1 MSILINK
8 NTRLIVQGITG
19 KEGSYHASLMKE
31 YGTKVVAGVT
41 PGKGGQEIEE
51 VPVFNSVDEAVKNTD
66 ANASILFVPSR
77 FTKDGILE
85 AIDGGI
91 KLIVTVAEGVPVHD
105 MLFCY
110 SYARLNNCILI
121 GPNGPGIISP
131 DKSKVGFMDSRIYK
145 KGNIGIMSRSA
156 TLSYE
161 IVNNLSNKG
170 IGQSTVVGVGGDSI
184 PGSSFIDLLPLF
196 EEDSQTDL
204 IIMVGEIGGSDEEI
218 AAKYIKE
225 HICSQYHL
233 KYPYYIFPMKKPVVA
248 FIAGEAAP
256 EGKVMGHAGA
266 IISPG
271 GEGGVKYKR
280 KVLQEAGVRIIEKL
294 SEIAKVVSEI
304 L

>member
-1 MSILINK
+1 MSILVNE

-19 KEGSYHASLMKE
+19 REGSYHASLMKK

-51 VPVFNSVDEAVKNTD
+51 IPVFNSVDEAVKNTD
-66 ANASILFVPSR
+66 ANTSILFVPPR

-85 AIDGGI
+85 AINSGI
-91 KLIVTVAEGVPVHD
+91 RLIVTLAEGVPVHD
-105 MLFCY
+105 MLFAHY
-110 SYARLNNCILI
+110 YARLNNCILI
-121 GPNGPGIISP
+121 GPNTPGIISP
-131 DKSKVGFMDSRIYK
+131 GKSKVGFMPDNIYK

-196 EEDSQTDL
+196 KKDSQTDL

-225 HICSQYHL
+225 H
-233 KYPYYIFPMKKPVVA
+233 MKKPVVA

-266 IISPG
+266 IINAD
-271 GEGGVKYKR
+271 GVGSAKNK
-280 KVLQEAGVRIIEKL
+280 KETLKSSGVYIVEKL
-294 SEIAKVVSEI
+294 NKIAETVSRI
-304 L
+304 LKKKGNFEDGNIT

>member
-1 MSILINK
+1 MSILVNE

-19 KEGSYHASLMKE
+19 REGSYHASLMKK

-51 VPVFNSVDEAVKNTD
+51 VPVFNSVYEAVKSTE
-66 ANASILFVPSR
+66 ANASILFVPPR

-85 AIDGGI
+85 AIDSGI

-105 MLFCY
+105 MLFAHY
-110 SYARLNNCILI
+110 YARLNNCILI
-121 GPNGPGIISP
+121 GPNTPGIISP
-131 DKSKVGFMDSRIYK
+131 GKSKVGFMSDNIYK

-161 IVNNLSNKG
+161 IANNLSNKG

-204 IIMVGEIGGSDEEI
+204 IIMLGEIGGSDEEI

-225 HICSQYHL
+225 H
-233 KYPYYIFPMKKPVVA
+233 MKKPVVA

-266 IISPG
+266 IIAAD
-271 GEGGVKYKR
+271 GVGSAGHKK
-280 KVLQEAGVRIIEKL
+280 EALKTAWVCIIEKL
-294 SEIAKVVSEI
+294 SEIAEVVSRI
-304 L
+304 LQKNIT

>member
-1 MSILINK
+1 MSILINE

-19 KEGSYHASLMKE
+19 KEGSYHASLMKK

-41 PGKGGQEIEE
+41 PGKGGQEIEGI
-51 VPVFNSVDEAVKNTD
+51 PVFNSVYEAIKNTEAD
-66 ANASILFVPSR
+66 ASILFVPPR

-91 KLIVTVAEGVPVHD
+91 KLIVTIAEGVPVHD
-105 MLFCY
+105 MLFAHY
-110 SYARLNNCILI
+110 YARLNNCILI
-121 GPNGPGIISP
+121 GPNTPGIISP
-131 DKSKVGFMDSRIYK
+131 GKSKVGFMSDSIYK
-145 KGNIGIMSRSA
+145 KGNIGVMSRSA

-161 IVNNLSNKG
+161 IVNNLSNEG

-225 HICSQYHL
+225 H
-233 KYPYYIFPMKKPVVA
+233 MKKPVVA
-248 FIAGEAAP
+248 FITGEAAP

-266 IISPG
+266 IISP
-271 GEGGVKYKR
+271 
-280 KVLQEAGVRIIEKL
+280 
-294 SEIAKVVSEI
+294 
-304 L
+304 

>member
-1 MSILINK
+1 
-8 NTRLIVQGITG
+8 
-19 KEGSYHASLMKE
+19 MKK

-51 VPVFNSVDEAVKNTD
+51 IPVFNSVDEAVKNTE
-66 ANASILFVPSR
+66 ANASILFVPPR

-85 AIDGGI
+85 AIDSGI

-105 MLFCY
+105 MLFAHY
-110 SYARLNNCILI
+110 YTRLNNCILI
-121 GPNGPGIISP
+121 GPNTPGIISP
-131 DKSKVGFMDSRIYK
+131 GKSKVGFMSDNIYK

-204 IIMVGEIGGSDEEI
+204 IIMVGEIGGSDEEV

-225 HICSQYHL
+225 H
-233 KYPYYIFPMKKPVVA
+233 MKKPVVA

-280 KVLQEAGVRIIEKL
+280 KVLQEAGVHMIEKL
-294 SEIAKVVSEI
+294 SEIAKAVSEI

>member
-1 MSILINK
+1 MSILVNE

-19 KEGSYHASLMKE
+19 REGSYHASLMKK

-41 PGKGGQEIEE
+41 PGKGGQEIEKI
-51 VPVFNSVDEAVKNTD
+51 PVFNSVDEAVKNTD
-66 ANASILFVPSR
+66 ANTSILFVPPK

-85 AIDGGI
+85 AINSGI
-91 KLIVTVAEGVPVHD
+91 RLIVTLAEGVPVHD
-105 MLFCY
+105 MLFAHY
-110 SYARLNNCILI
+110 YARVNNCVLI
-121 GPNGPGIISP
+121 GPNTPGIISP
-131 DKSKVGFMDSRIYK
+131 GKSKVGFMPDNIYK

-184 PGSSFIDLLPLF
+184 PGSSFVDLLPKF
-196 EEDSQTDL
+196 EEDLETDL
-204 IIMVGEIGGSDEEI
+204 IIIIGEIGGSEEED

-225 HICSQYHL
+225 H
-233 KYPYYIFPMKKPVVA
+233 MKKPVVA

-280 KVLQEAGVRIIEKL
+280 KVLQEAGVHMIEKL
-294 SEIAKVVSEI
+294 SEIADMVLGI

>member
-1 MSILINK
+1 MSILINE

-19 KEGSYHASLMKE
+19 KEGSYHASLMKK

-51 VPVFNSVDEAVKNTD
+51 IPVFNSVDEAVKNIE
-66 ANASILFVPSR
+66 ANASILFVPPG

-85 AIDGGI
+85 AIDSGI
-91 KLIVTVAEGVPVHD
+91 KLIVTVAEGVPIHD
-105 MLFCY
+105 MLFAY
-110 SYARLNNCILI
+110 YYARLNNCILI
-121 GPNGPGIISP
+121 GPNTPGIISP
-131 DKSKVGFMDSRIYK
+131 GKSKVGFMSDSIYK

-161 IVNNLSNKG
+161 VVNNLSNKG

-196 EEDSQTDL
+196 EEDTQTDL

-225 HICSQYHL
+225 H
-233 KYPYYIFPMKKPVVA
+233 MKKPVVA
-248 FIAGEAAP
+248 FIVGEAAP

-280 KVLQEAGVRIIEKL
+280 KVLQEAGVHMIEKL

>member
-8 NTRLIVQGITG
+8 DTKLIVQGITG
-19 KEGSYHASLMKE
+19 REGSYHASLMKK

-41 PGKGGQEIEE
+41 PGKGGHKIEGI
-51 VPVFNSVDEAVKNTD
+51 PVFNSVFEAMKNTE
-66 ANASILFVPSR
+66 ANASILFVPPR

-85 AIDGGI
+85 AIDAGI
-91 KLIVTVAEGVPVHD
+91 ELVVTIAEGVPVHD
-105 MLFCY
+105 MLY
-110 SYARLNNCILI
+110 AHYYARSNNCILI
-121 GPNGPGIISP
+121 GPNTPGIISP
-131 DKSKVGFMDSRIYK
+131 GKSKVGFMSDNIYK

-184 PGSSFIDLLPLF
+184 PGSSFVDLLPLF

-204 IIMVGEIGGSDEEI
+204 IVMVGEIGGSDEEV

-225 HICSQYHL
+225 H
-233 KYPYYIFPMKKPVVA
+233 MKKPVVA

-266 IISPG
+266 IIYPG
-271 GEGGVKYKR
+271 GEGGVKCKR
-280 KVLQEAGVRIIEKL
+280 KVLQEAGVRMINKL
-294 SEIAKVVSEI
+294 SEIAEVVSGI

>member
-1 MSILINK
+1 MSILINE

-19 KEGSYHASLMKE
+19 KEGSYHASLMKK
-31 YGTKVVAGVT
+31 YGTKVVSGVT

-51 VPVFNSVDEAVKNTD
+51 IPVFNSVYEAVKNTD
-66 ANASILFVPSR
+66 ANTSILFVPPR

-85 AIDGGI
+85 AIDSGI
-91 KLIVTVAEGVPVHD
+91 KLIVAVAEGVPVHD
-105 MLFCY
+105 MLFVHY
-110 SYARLNNCILI
+110 YARLNNCILI
-121 GPNGPGIISP
+121 GPNTPGIISP
-131 DKSKVGFMDSRIYK
+131 GKSKVGFMSNNIYK

-204 IIMVGEIGGSDEEI
+204 IVMVGEIGGSDEEI

-225 HICSQYHL
+225 H
-233 KYPYYIFPMKKPVVA
+233 MKKPVVA

-271 GEGGVKYKR
+271 GAGSTKQKKEILRRNGV
-280 KVLQEAGVRIIEKL
+280 VIVEKL
-294 SEIAKVVSEI
+294 TEIPSAVKAVSLI
-304 L
+304 

>member
-1 MSILINK
+1 MSILINE

-19 KEGSYHASLMKE
+19 KEGSYHASLMKK

-51 VPVFNSVDEAVKNTD
+51 IPVFNSVDEAVKNTEAD
-66 ANASILFVPSR
+66 ASILFVPPG

-85 AIDGGI
+85 AIDSGI
-91 KLIVTVAEGVPVHD
+91 KVIVTIAEGVPVHD
-105 MLFCY
+105 MLFTHY
-110 SYARLNNCILI
+110 YARLNNCILI
-121 GPNGPGIISP
+121 GPNTPGIISP
-131 DKSKVGFMDSRIYK
+131 GKSKVGFMSDSIYK

-204 IIMVGEIGGSDEEI
+204 IVMVGEIGGSDEEI

-225 HICSQYHL
+225 Y
-233 KYPYYIFPMKKPVVA
+233 MKKPVVA

-280 KVLQEAGVRIIEKL
+280 KVLQEAGVHMIEKL
-294 SEIAKVVSEI
+294 SEISDMVTKNFKKRRF
-304 L
+304 

>member
-1 MSILINK
+1 MSILVNE

-19 KEGSYHASLMKE
+19 REGSYHASLMKK

-51 VPVFNSVDEAVKNTD
+51 IPVFNSVDEAVKNTD
-66 ANASILFVPSR
+66 ANTSILFVPPR

-85 AIDGGI
+85 AINSGI
-91 KLIVTVAEGVPVHD
+91 RLIVTLAEGVPVHD
-105 MLFCY
+105 MLFAHY
-110 SYARLNNCILI
+110 YARLNNCILI
-121 GPNGPGIISP
+121 GPNTPGIISP
-131 DKSKVGFMDSRIYK
+131 GKSKVGFMPDNIYK

-196 EEDSQTDL
+196 KKDSQTDL

-225 HICSQYHL
+225 HI
-233 KYPYYIFPMKKPVVA
+233 KKPVVA

-266 IISPG
+266 IIG
-271 GEGGVKYKR
+271 TNGEGSAKYK
-280 KVLQEAGVRIIEKL
+280 KEKL
-294 SEIAKVVSEI
+294 LSSSVCIVERLNEIANMVIELLKKKKDKNES